1 MPQAV
6 VMKHVI
12 LITGTPCVGKTTVA
26 KALTTKLNAQYI
38 NLTDYAKQNNLI
50 IEEDPERC
58 TTVINEEAMQENLG
72 ATIDASENGTI
83 VIDGHYAAAV
93 IPEEQV
99 AQVFVLRRNPVEL
112 KSFMEKRGYSGS
124 KLWENLQA
132 EIIDVCLG
140 EAVQFHAGRVCEL
153 DATGKTPEQVVE
165 EIVEV
170 LEKRISCRVG
180 TIDWMGTLEKE
191 GILDQY
197 LKPM

>member
-1 MPQAV
+1 
-6 VMKHVI
+6 MKHVI

>member
-6 VMKHVI
+6 VMKRVI

-50 IEEDPERC
+50 IEEDSERR
-58 TTVINEEAMQENLG
+58 TTVINEEAMQESLG
-72 ATIDASENGTI
+72 ATINASENGTI

-165 EIVEV
+165 EIAEV